1 MRKEEL
7 KRYIAKPGTLG
18 QAELKA
24 IEQMIEVY
32 PFCQTFQTLKAKAI
46 HNLQLSDVNASLK
59 KAAIYASN
67 RQSLYH
73 TLYKVPV
80 DRTVELSNYKTVEV
94 SQTIEEEI
102 QEYSDPAVQFS
113 EDQKIRNSETQKFRS
128 SEEEVQLSSDPVV
141 QESNNP
147 VVQEEE
153 DQNPAPF
160 GSAQGPEAQDSD
172 AIHRIEE
179 EIQESSGPVV
189 QQSEFLNFTAWLAKT
204 NPEQPK
210 PIEKKTIIRLDTSEE
225 IKPLVDDALGEL
237 ILGNVFN
244 EGYLIK
250 ADEKM
255 SSEDVGSLKNPL
267 IEEFINAAHP
277 KVIKLNK
284 EDLPNSVEN
293 KAKRS
298 ADDSD
303 VPVSE
308 TLAQIFVKQKLFGK
322 AIAAYEK
329 LSLKYPEK
337 KPYFA
342 SLIEEIKKEI
352 N

>member
-7 KRYIAKPGTLG
+7 IRYLANPGTLG
-18 QAELKA
+18 KAELSA

-32 PFCQTFQTLKAKAI
+32 PFCQTFQVLKAKAI
-46 HNLQLSDVNASLK
+46 HNLGLIESDLTLK
-59 KAAIYASN
+59 KAALYASN
-67 RQSLYH
+67 RQSLYY
-73 TLYKVPV
+73 TIYKVPV
-80 DRTVELSNYKTVEV
+80 ELPEEKQEIISEV
-94 SQTIEEEI
+94 ATEIEEEI
-102 QEYSDPAVQFS
+102 I
-113 EDQKIRNSETQKFRS
+113 EDTVRETEILVDVIEEIADQTEKI
-128 SEEEVQLSSDPVV
+128 EEVDTAEEISIEQEEKPSEVLGFGAWLHRTAPQLS
-141 QESNNP
+141 
-147 VVQEEE
+147 
-153 DQNPAPF
+153 
-160 GSAQGPEAQDSD
+160 
-172 AIHRIEE
+172 
-179 EIQESSGPVV
+179 
-189 QQSEFLNFTAWLAKT
+189 KT
-204 NPEQPK
+204 TTKK
-210 PIEKKTIIRLDTSEE
+210 PIIRLDTSEE
-225 IKPLVDDALGEL
+225 IKPLVEDAIGEL

-250 ADEKM
+250 ADEKL
-255 SSEDVGSLKNPL
+255 SSEEANGSKSSL
-267 IEEFINAAHP
+267 IEDFINSDHP
-277 KVIKLNK
+277 KVIKLK
-284 EDLPNSVEN
+284 KDELPNSVEN

-342 SLIEEIKKEI
+342 GLIEEIKKEI

>member
-1 MRKEEL
+1 MKKEEL
-7 KRYIAKPGTLG
+7 IRYIANPGILG
-18 QAELKA
+18 QAELTA
-24 IEQMIEVY
+24 IEEMIEVY
-32 PFCQTFQTLKAKAI
+32 PFCQTFQTLKAKAV
-46 HNLQLSDVNASLK
+46 HNLKLNDADAILK
-59 KAAIYASN
+59 KAALYASN

-80 DRTVELSNYKTVEV
+80 EV
-94 SQTIEEEI
+94 QMPKAVDSEFPNSDSQ
-102 QEYSDPAVQFS
+102 Q
-113 EDQKIRNSETQKFRS
+113 DQVSETFEQS
-128 SEEEVQLSSDPVV
+128 TV
-141 QESNNP
+141 QESSSLESSSQ
-147 VVQEEE
+147 VI
-153 DQNPAPF
+153 D
-160 GSAQGPEAQDSD
+160 
-172 AIHRIEE
+172 
-179 EIQESSGPVV
+179 IQESSNQAVYLQESSNQVV
-189 QQSEFLNFTAWLAKT
+189 DIQESSSQAVEQSISLKFTDWLAKT
-204 NPEQPK
+204 SPEKTKSP
-210 PIEKKTIIRLDTSEE
+210 EKKTIIRLDTSEE
-225 IKPLVDDALGEL
+225 IKPLVEDAIGEL

-250 ADEKM
+250 ADEKI
-255 SSEDVGSLKNPL
+255 SNDDQNSPKNAL
-267 IEEFINAAHP
+267 IEDFINSGHP

-342 SLIEEIKKEI
+342 GLIEEIKKEI

>member
-1 MRKEEL
+1 MKAEEL
-7 KRYIAKPGTLG
+7 KRYIANPGILG
-18 QAELKA
+18 SAELA
-24 IEQMIEVY
+24 DIEQMIEVY

-46 HNLQLSDVNASLK
+46 HNLQIENADLSLK
-59 KAAIYASN
+59 KAALYASN
-67 RQSLYH
+67 RKSLYH
-73 TLYKVPV
+73 TIYKVPAELV
-80 DRTVELSNYKTVEV
+80 RISETANLRTDEEEERIIETANLRIIEKEELQS
-94 SQTIEEEI
+94 IEELTI
-102 QEYSDPAVQFS
+102 P
-113 EDQKIRNSETQKFRS
+113 
-128 SEEEVQLSSDPVV
+128 EVQLSSSPESISPEV
-141 QESNNP
+141 QLSSSPESINP
-147 VVQEEE
+147 DSTSPAVFNFNTWLLKTSPHQA
-153 DQNPAPF
+153 NPT
-160 GSAQGPEAQDSD
+160 G
-172 AIHRIEE
+172 R
-179 EIQESSGPVV
+179 
-189 QQSEFLNFTAWLAKT
+189 
-204 NPEQPK
+204 K
-210 PIEKKTIIRLDTSEE
+210 PIIRLDTSEE
-225 IKPLVDDALGEL
+225 IKPLIADAIGEL

-255 SSEDVGSLKNPL
+255 NSDAGNRLNSPL
-267 IEEFINAAHP
+267 IEDFINSGHP
-277 KVIKLNK
+277 KMIKIKK
-284 EDLPNSVEN
+284 EELPSSQEN
-293 KAKRS
+293 KAKSS

>member
-1 MRKEEL
+1 MKKEEL
-7 KRYIAKPGTLG
+7 LRYVAYPGKLG
-18 QAELKA
+18 QEELA
-24 IEQMIEVY
+24 IIEEMIEVY

-46 HNLQLSDVNASLK
+46 HNLSLNTADIYLR
-59 KAAIYASN
+59 KAALHASN

-73 TLYKVPV
+73 TIYKVPV
-80 DRTVELSNYKTVEV
+80 EVQIPIELST
-94 SQTIEEEI
+94 
-102 QEYSDPAVQFS
+102 
-113 EDQKIRNSETQKFRS
+113 EDQKIEILEDQTIGNSETS
-128 SEEEVQLSSDPVV
+128 S
-141 QESNNP
+141 
-147 VVQEEE
+147 
-153 DQNPAPF
+153 
-160 GSAQGPEAQDSD
+160 QDSSSQ
-172 AIHRIEE
+172 ISSS
-179 EIQESSGPVV
+179 QESSS
-189 QQSEFLNFTAWLAKT
+189 QESIALKFTDWLVKT
-204 NPEQPK
+204 NPEKLKTP
-210 PIEKKTIIRLDTSEE
+210 EKKTIIRLDTSEE
-225 IKPLVDDALGEL
+225 IKPLVEDAIGEL

-250 ADEKM
+250 ADERA
-255 SSEDVGSLKNPL
+255 SSIEFGSPKNAL
-267 IEEFINAAHP
+267 IEDFINSGHP

-293 KAKRS
+293 KAKSS

-308 TLAQIFVKQKLFGK
+308 TLAQIFAKQKLFGK